1 MGPVYIDILFV
12 LLIIGCA
19 FVAIRKGV
27 QHKDG
32 ASYYLAAAIL
42 LSVLLAVSI
51 QSFEILGMKVQI
63 RGART
68 QDVEFAIQTLGTDVS
83 AEDLSVFLVPEGHQ
97 GQPLASGEGAKY
109 SFEDI
114 PVGIYT
120 VLVADPRDKG
130 VLSEGRNV
138 ERAAIEPAKI
148 QPIERFP
155 VEASVQGTIKSLGGE
170 SGSKRPV
177 VIREQFAWTDDQ
189 GRFEISGLDPGGQYT
204 LQVLGDEIS
213 STDLELSSHDLVFD
227 DAIYAPTPVE
237 TARICDAIEIPEN
250 RFQLDGW
257 RCADQIGDRYPADVR
272 KLWFLTQIRATPPT
286 EVVHRWTWGEDV
298 EDIPLVV
305 ESSNYRTYCSREIA
319 GKTGR
324 WTVDVLG
331 PDKEQVLATKFFHV
345 GAQ

>member
-1 MGPVYIDILFV
+1 MGTVYITILVV
-12 LLIIGCA
+12 LLVIGFA
-19 FVAIRKGV
+19 SVAILKGV

-42 LSVLLAVSI
+42 LSVFLAVPI
-51 QSFEILGMKVQI
+51 QSFEFLGMKVQI

-97 GQPLASGEGAKY
+97 GQPQASEEGAEY
-109 SFEDI
+109 SFGDI
-114 PVGIYT
+114 PVGLYT
-120 VLVADPRDKG
+120 VLVADSREKG
-130 VLSEGRNV
+130 VLREGRNV

-177 VIREQFAWTDDQ
+177 VIGEQFAWTDDE

-204 LQVLGDEIS
+204 LQILGDEIS
-213 STDLELSSHDLVFD
+213 STDLELSSHDMVFD
-227 DAIYAPTPVE
+227 EAIYAPTPVE

-257 RCADQIGDRYPADVR
+257 RCADEIGDRYPADVQE
-272 KLWFLTQIRATPPT
+272 LWFLTQIRATPPT
-286 EVVHRWTWGEDV
+286 EIVHRWSWGAEVSDV
-298 EDIPLVV
+298 PLVI
-305 ESSNYRTYCSREIA
+305 ESSNYRTYSSKEIA

-324 WTVDVLG
+324 WRVDVLG